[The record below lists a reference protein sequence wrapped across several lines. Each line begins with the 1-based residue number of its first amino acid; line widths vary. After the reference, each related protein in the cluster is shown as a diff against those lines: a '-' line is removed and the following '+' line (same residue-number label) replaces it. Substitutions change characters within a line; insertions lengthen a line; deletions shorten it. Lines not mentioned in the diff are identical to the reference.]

1 MKQNKN
7 RPYVVCHILSALDG
21 NISGSYFMM
30 PELQPVQEAFARI
43 RADYQCDAYLAG
55 AVTAASI
62 YADGFLD
69 EEEIEELE
77 AARIY
82 PRETY
87 VADPQA
93 QHYAVIIDT
102 EGSLRWN
109 KGHIKRA
116 GMPELHMIEILTEN
130 VSDGYLAMLRR
141 AGISYLFAGKER
153 LDIGRLLETLK
164 KEFGV
169 NSLMI
174 TGGGVVDW
182 SFLQAGA
189 IDELSLVLSPLAG
202 GETDKATVFDRS
214 DYLAENVPAAF
225 SLLDVRKVEGDG
237 IWLRYVPKNRR

>member
-1 MKQNKN
+1 MY
-7 RPYVVCHILSALDG
+7 RTDTLPCSAGQVFPD
-21 NISGSYFMM
+21 
-30 PELQPVQEAFARI
+30 
-43 RADYQCDAYLAG
+43 
-55 AVTAASI
+55 
-62 YADGFLD
+62 
-69 EEEIEELE
+69 
-77 AARIY
+77 
-82 PRETY
+82 
-87 VADPQA
+87 
-93 QHYAVIIDT
+93 
-102 EGSLRWN
+102 
-109 KGHIKRA
+109 
-116 GMPELHMIEILTEN
+116 
-130 VSDGYLAMLRR
+130 
-141 AGISYLFAGKER
+141 LFAGKER
-153 LDIGRLLETLK
+153 LDIGRFLETLK